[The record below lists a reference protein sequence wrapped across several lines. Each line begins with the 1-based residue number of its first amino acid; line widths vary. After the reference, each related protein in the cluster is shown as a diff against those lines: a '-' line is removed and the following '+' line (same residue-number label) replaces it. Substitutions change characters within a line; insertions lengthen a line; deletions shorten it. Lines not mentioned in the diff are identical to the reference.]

1 MRPKSLFLAFIIVLL
16 CPCANAQWV
25 QTDVPDS
32 GLGGTGVFFLA
43 ATRNAVFAETGGGA
57 FSSFQDSMNSTLIP
71 SIAELLA
78 ATDSVVYAF
87 NDSDRVCYSTDEGN
101 TWKTPSNVG
110 VPTDVFLKPFAV
122 AGTNFYLGGA
132 GACGLCDQGGV
143 YLSTNS
149 GASWAQRGLSNIYLL
164 ATRGTNV
171 YAVGFNGFCFSKDTA
186 STWDTLSLLVGGYLP
201 NINAI
206 AFRDSE
212 MYVGYIDFP
221 PTGFS
226 GGVFRSTNGGRQWE
240 SISAGLS
247 HDEDW
252 VTSLAVRGE
261 HVFAGTTAGVYI
273 LNKDDT
279 SWTTV
284 GTGLPSPPERVD
296 YLAATDSNLYAGLV
310 GGIWKRPI
318 SEMVTTVSPPPTG
331 VPTNFVLFQNF
342 PNPFNP
348 NTTIKYALPRV
359 SQVSLTVYDILGRQV
374 SVLVNERKEAGVYE
388 VKYDGSNL
396 ASGVYFYR
404 LQAGDFV
411 ATKRLLLLN

>member
-1 MRPKSLFLAFIIVLL
+1 
-16 CPCANAQWV
+16 
-25 QTDVPDS
+25 
-32 GLGGTGVFFLA
+32 
-43 ATRNAVFAETGGGA
+43 
-57 FSSFQDSMNSTLIP
+57 
-71 SIAELLA
+71 
-78 ATDSVVYAF
+78 
-87 NDSDRVCYSTDEGN
+87 
-101 TWKTPSNVG
+101 
-110 VPTDVFLKPFAV
+110 
-122 AGTNFYLGGA
+122 
-132 GACGLCDQGGV
+132 
-143 YLSTNS
+143 
-149 GASWAQRGLSNIYLL
+149 
-164 ATRGTNV
+164 V